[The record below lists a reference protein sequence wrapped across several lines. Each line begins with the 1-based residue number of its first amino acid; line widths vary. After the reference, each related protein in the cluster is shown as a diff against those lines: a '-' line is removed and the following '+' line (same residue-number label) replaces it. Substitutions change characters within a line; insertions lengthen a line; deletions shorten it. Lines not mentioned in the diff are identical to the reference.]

1 MTAGAP
7 AEAPPGAEAPPLV
20 TAAGLSFA
28 YGDRVVFRD
37 VRFQIRPGELVAL
50 CGPNGAGKS
59 TLLRLLVGMQRAQ
72 DGHVVLGGDSVER
85 LSRREIARRA
95 ALLPQDAPS
104 ELPLTVREA
113 VALGRLPHLGRF
125 EGESA
130 ADEAAIERALEAT
143 DTAPLAERPV
153 TELSGGERHRVH
165 LARALAQEAPLVLL
179 DEPIAGLD
187 LAHQLQAL
195 DLLRATVNR
204 GRAALIAIHDLSLAA
219 RSCDRM
225 LLLADGRVQA
235 DGPPVEVLTPAHLE
249 RFFAVRAAVERDER
263 GRPYVV
269 PLEAL
274 APTISSKAA
283 RR

>member
-50 CGPNGAGKS
+50 CGPN
-59 TLLRLLVGMQRAQ
+59 GMQRAQ